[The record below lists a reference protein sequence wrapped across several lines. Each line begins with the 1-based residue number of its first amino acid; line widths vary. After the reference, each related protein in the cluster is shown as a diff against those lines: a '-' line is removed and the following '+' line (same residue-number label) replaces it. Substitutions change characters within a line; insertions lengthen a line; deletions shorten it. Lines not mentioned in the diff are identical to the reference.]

1 MIVSALCSSGGIKD
15 ELPGYILERGVKKIF
30 LLRLPYL
37 RRYSSFLFFLI
48 SKICYFLKNIIHMKS
63 LYNR

>member
-15 ELPGYILERGVKKIF
+15 ELLDYILERGVKKIF

>member
-37 RRYSSFLFFLI
+37 RRYISFLFFFNFKKYAI
-48 SKICYFLKNIIHMKS
+48 F
-63 LYNR
+63 

>member
-15 ELPGYILERGVKKIF
+15 EPLGYILERGVKKIF

-37 RRYSSFLFFLI
+37 RRYLI
-48 SKICYFLKNIIHMKS
+48 
-63 LYNR
+63 

>member
-37 RRYSSFLFFLI
+37 RRYSSFLFF
-48 SKICYFLKNIIHMKS
+48 
-63 LYNR
+63 